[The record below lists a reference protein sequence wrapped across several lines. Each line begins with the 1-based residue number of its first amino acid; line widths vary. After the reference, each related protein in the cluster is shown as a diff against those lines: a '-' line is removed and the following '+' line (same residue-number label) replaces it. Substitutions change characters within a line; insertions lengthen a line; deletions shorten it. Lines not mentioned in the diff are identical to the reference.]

1 MQVNK
6 SLTKSVA
13 HPVLSKNGRRF
24 VLLTLFGGASFYGIG
39 AFGMMAYDILAKL
52 FA

>member
-1 MQVNK
+1 MEYNK
-6 SLTKSVA
+6 PVIRSAA

-39 AFGMMAYDILAKL
+39 AFGMVMFDIVMKL
-52 FA
+52 FG